1 MANAIATADRA
12 GLGSR
17 DQARRLPAE
26 ARRGLVGI
34 RFERLRATA
43 KAVDLLDGEDRRREP
58 LKPQGS
64 YVRARVSRP
73 RLQIGRFRR
82 CSLPALQQ

>member
-43 KAVDLLDGEDRRREP
+43 KAVDLC
-58 LKPQGS
+58 S
-64 YVRARVSRP
+64 MVRTGGASHLSRKAATFARA
-73 RLQIGRFRR
+73 G
-82 CSLPALQQ
+82 